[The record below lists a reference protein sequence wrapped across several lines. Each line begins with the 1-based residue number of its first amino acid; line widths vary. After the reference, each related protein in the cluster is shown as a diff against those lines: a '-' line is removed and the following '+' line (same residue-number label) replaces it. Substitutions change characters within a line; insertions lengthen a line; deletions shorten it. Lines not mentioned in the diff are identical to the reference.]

1 MTGALSTLNREKIV
15 ARTFRFVEIIYIFI
29 IQIFIENTFQF
40 QTLQIDYIADRIH
53 SNSKLYKLTSLLF
66 N

>member
-40 QTLQIDYIADRIH
+40 KTLQIDFIAVQLK
-53 SNSKLYKLTSLLF
+53 NKTPK
-66 N
+66 